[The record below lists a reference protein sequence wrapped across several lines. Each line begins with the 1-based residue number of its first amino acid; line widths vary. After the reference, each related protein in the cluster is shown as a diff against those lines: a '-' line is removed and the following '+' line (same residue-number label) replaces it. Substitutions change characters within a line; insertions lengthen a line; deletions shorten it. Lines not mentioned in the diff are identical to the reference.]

1 MPRPTAKPLLRAALT
16 AFAALL
22 ATWLVACG
30 GDDETSSSTTTTSTR
45 AQDGPGPA
53 PPARE
58 PPLMGQPPVHEDAKK
73 AVKRIKKTLKSGDC
87 DKINELN
94 LLSRPALA
102 TERRCNLLKR
112 FTDLEVT
119 GAVDYGK
126 LGAVIAFQRAARTFN
141 WVMLRDSDGL
151 LHLAYFDLLT
161 GPAGT
166 EGALE
171 KQFETVANKGTKAL
185 AKKNCKVFLKY
196 ANRRVGLGRS
206 NEKITCARVKAN
218 SLARFL
224 TRGGK
229 PKPEHL
235 AGGSSYAFWGV
246 DTPGSY
252 LTLIAAKLTGPQE
265 GIPKDAPEYG
275 IVDIYETNP
284 RVPPAAPEDS
294 GDDNG

>member
-1 MPRPTAKPLLRAALT
+1 MPRSTAQPILRAALI
-16 AFAALL
+16 AVAALL

-30 GDDETSSSTTTTSTR
+30 GDDEGSSSTTTTSTR
-45 AQDGPGPA
+45 ANDGPGPN
-53 PPARE
+53 PPERE
-58 PPLMGQPPVHEDAKK
+58 PPLMGQPKVHEDVKQ
-73 AVKRIKKTLKSGDC
+73 AVKRIKKTLASGDC

-112 FTDLEVT
+112 FTELEVT

-141 WVMLRDSDGL
+141 WIMVRDSDGL
-151 LHLAYFDLLT
+151 FHLAYFDLLT

-166 EGALE
+166 EGKLDP
-171 KQFETVANKGTKAL
+171 QFEKVANKGTKAL

-218 SLARFL
+218 LLARYL
-224 TRGGK
+224 QRGGK
-229 PKPEHL
+229 PKPEQL
-235 AGGSSYAFWGV
+235 AGGSAYAFWGV

-252 LTLIAAKLTGPQE
+252 LTLVAAKLTGPQE

-275 IVDIYETNP
+275 IVDIYQTNP
-284 RVPPAAPEDS
+284 RIPITAPEDS
-294 GDDNG
+294 GDGG